1 MQQDVY
7 RDYNI
12 NKQQQSNFKGKSSY
26 DEYQEML
33 QQINYDI
40 AWQIFDEVNQNNDTE
55 QIIDL
60 QCLDYL
66 DAQAITK

>member
-12 NKQQQSNFKGKSSY
+12 TKQQFENNKGKYSY

-40 AWQIFDEVNQNNDTE
+40 AWQIFDEVN
-55 QIIDL
+55 
-60 QCLDYL
+60 
-66 DAQAITK
+66 